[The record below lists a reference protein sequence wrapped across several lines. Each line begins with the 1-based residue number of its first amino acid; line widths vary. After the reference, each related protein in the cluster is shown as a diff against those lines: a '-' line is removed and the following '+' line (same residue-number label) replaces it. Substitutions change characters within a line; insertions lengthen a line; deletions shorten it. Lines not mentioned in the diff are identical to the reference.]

1 MDFCLLLKILIQIQ
15 AVNAVANVFI
25 VMKEKQEP
33 NLIGNKI
40 TMTSAQI
47 ISETVPSKTEDI

>member
-25 VMKEKQEP
+25 VMKEKQAP

>member
-1 MDFCLLLKILIQIQ
+1 MNFCLLLKILIQIQ
-15 AVNAVANVFI
+15 VVNAVANVLI
-25 VMKEKQEP
+25 VMKKKQAP

-47 ISETVPSKTEDI
+47 ISETVPIKTEDI

>member
-25 VMKEKQEP
+25 VMKEKQAQ